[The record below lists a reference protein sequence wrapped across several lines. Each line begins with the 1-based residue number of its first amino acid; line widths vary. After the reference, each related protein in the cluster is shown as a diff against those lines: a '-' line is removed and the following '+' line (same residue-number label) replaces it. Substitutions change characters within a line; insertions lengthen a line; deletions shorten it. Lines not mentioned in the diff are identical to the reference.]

1 MWIRDGAG
9 YFFGP
14 IFIHP
19 EETEHE
25 PTKMF
30 YKKEVFLSNLEEAC
44 PMTCIIG
51 SLNFPHDPHSAEK
64 MKKIFARVL
73 FLFFCREMY
82 RVVLQRI
89 PVMSAN
95 GSPRRGCPA
104 L

>member
-1 MWIRDGAG
+1 MLIIVNQMLKKQRLLYFLLNRIEKMWMRDGAG

-30 YKKEVFLSNLEEAC
+30 YKKEVFLSNLEETC

-51 SLNFPHDPHSAEK
+51 TLNRTPSA
-64 MKKIFARVL
+64 L
-73 FLFFCREMY
+73 CTTL
-82 RVVLQRI
+82 
-89 PVMSAN
+89 
-95 GSPRRGCPA
+95 
-104 L
+104 

>member
-1 MWIRDGAG
+1 MWMRDGAG

-30 YKKEVFLSNLEEAC
+30 YKKEVFLSNLEETC

-51 SLNFPHDPHSAEK
+51 SLSTMGK
-64 MKKIFARVL
+64 MAHCLLFHYLQGTLLNESL
-73 FLFFCREMY
+73 FLSNREVCG
-82 RVVLQRI
+82 VVLQRLS
-89 PVMSAN
+89 VV
-95 GSPRRGCPA
+95 PA
-104 L
+104 H